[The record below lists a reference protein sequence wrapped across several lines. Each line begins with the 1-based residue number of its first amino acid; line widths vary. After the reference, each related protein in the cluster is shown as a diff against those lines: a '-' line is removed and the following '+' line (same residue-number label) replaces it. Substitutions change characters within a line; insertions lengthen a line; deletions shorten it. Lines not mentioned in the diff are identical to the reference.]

1 MHLARDVSN
10 TLHPPFRLNF
20 EEVERHTTKPATTPI
35 RRIINLLPRPGLKI
49 NRMQRLTKRHIP
61 HGQALNTLPHILILS
76 NTPNRN
82 AQPPMEQRVLDD
94 DIRRIRLETDTVVAV
109 VDFPVAKGD
118 LRAVDCVCA
127 VGVARGGVG
136 AGAVYVD
143 VGEEG
148 VSGMNDGESPFT
160 IRVSVDC
167 F

>member
-1 MHLARDVSN
+1 
-10 TLHPPFRLNF
+10 
-20 EEVERHTTKPATTPI
+20 
-35 RRIINLLPRPGLKI
+35 
-49 NRMQRLTKRHIP
+49 MQRLIKRHIP
-61 HGQALNTLPHILILS
+61 HPQPLNSLPHILILAD
-76 NTPNRN
+76 TPNRN

-109 VDFPVAKGD
+109 VDFPVAEGD
-118 LRAVDCVCA
+118 VRAVDCVCA

-148 VSGMNDGESPFT
+148 VSGMDDGESPSR
-160 IRVSVDC
+160 IMISVDN